1 MSQYKNGVFKL
12 SGHDMVILPT
22 KFVDELRNVPED
34 ELSSIKANTDVSRFD
49 FSLQAPLLTENITQN
64 FQGVYSAISIL
75 TESNLHS
82 RVLQT
87 RLTPKLGP
95 LIPIIR
101 EELEYS
107 MTQELPEF
115 HGVH

>member
-1 MSQYKNGVFKL
+1 
-12 SGHDMVILPT
+12 MVILPT

-34 ELSSIKANTDVSRFD
+34 ELSFIKANTDVSSFD
-49 FSLQAPLLTENITQN
+49 FSLQARLLTENITQN
-64 FQGVYSAISIL
+64 FQGVYSATSIL
-75 TESNLHS
+75 SESNLHS
-82 RVLQT
+82 RVSKS

-107 MTQELPEF
+107 MTQELLEF
-115 HGVH
+115 YGVHS